1 MTNIL
6 SLENISSN
14 ISSFPV
20 QIFTFDNQV
29 YQLEFDALPAT
40 HISIRPFQYN
50 TYPKTIYSSNNPIF
64 IEKIK
69 VDPFHKRFFLCG
81 FQTNTKIGFYAIS
94 NFTTEFQTLNII
106 IQYNLEKVEDILFI
120 DESNFLVLGTTKENN
135 VWIIHPNY
143 LPLFEI
149 KELNGKICS
158 IKDSNFKNDQINIY
172 IEVLENAVKSL
183 RIYRYSSG
191 DLLSAFI

>member
-1 MTNIL
+1 MSNIL
-6 SLENISSN
+6 SLEQISSN
-14 ISSFPV
+14 ISSFPI
-20 QIFTFDNQV
+20 QILSFDNQV
-29 YQLEFDALPAT
+29 YQLELDAIHAT
-40 HISIRPFQYN
+40 QISIRPLQS
-50 TYPKTIYSSNNPIF
+50 TSSPKIIYSSSVPLF
-64 IEKIK
+64 IQNVK
-69 VDPFHKRFFLCG
+69 VDPYNQRFFLFG

-94 NFTTEFQTLNII
+94 NFTTEFQTLNMI

-120 DESNFLVLGTTKENN
+120 DSSNFLVLGTTPTNK
-135 VWIIHPNY
+135 VWIQHPNY

-183 RIYRYSSG
+183 RIYRYSSA

>member
-1 MTNIL
+1 MQLKFQFDPFNLPLPQKSFIL
-6 SLENISSN
+6 SSSV
-14 ISSFPV
+14 P
-20 QIFTFDNQV
+20 
-29 YQLEFDALPAT
+29 L
-40 HISIRPFQYN
+40 
-50 TYPKTIYSSNNPIF
+50 F
-64 IEKIK
+64 IQNVK
-69 VDPFHKRFFLCG
+69 VDPYNQRFFLCG

-94 NFTTEFQTLNII
+94 NFTTEFQTLNMI

-120 DESNFLVLGTTKENN
+120 DSSNFLVLGTTPTNN

-158 IKDSNFKNDQINIY
+158 IKDSNFNNDQINIY